1 VGFHLVQL
9 LTGLASASSL
19 FLVAAGLTL
28 VFGVCRIVNFAHGAL
43 YMLGAY
49 LAWALVTA
57 LPHGPLGF
65 WGGVL
70 AAAAAVGLFGALI
83 EIIVLRRTYRAPELF
98 QLAATFGLALVIED
112 LVLFVF
118 GPHDRLGPPAPGLE
132 GVVHILGEPVPL
144 YDLFLVA
151 AGPAVLLVLWLLAT
165 RTRFG
170 ILVRAASEDRETAA
184 ALGVDER
191 RLFTAVYALGAAL
204 AGLGGALQLPRETIH
219 HEMDVEIIAEAFVVT
234 VVGGMGSVP
243 GAFLAAVLIRVLEA
257 FGILWLPRVALFLT
271 FLVLAVVLV
280 VRPFGLFGEREG
292 LPRPDPRLLVP
303 YRPLPPAGRLA
314 AAVLVVALALLPSFA
329 GPYVL
334 VVATDVLVF
343 ALFAAALHF
352 AMGPGGLVSF
362 GHAAYLGGGAYV
374 AALLVR
380 DLDLSMLPALAAGAL
395 GAGLLAVLFGS
406 FTARLAGVYFA
417 MLTLAFAQLLWAFAT
432 QFTEIT
438 GGHDGMLGIWP
449 PAWAATPGTFYLFT
463 LLLVVPAIALLRHL
477 VFTPFGQALRGAR
490 DHPLRLLTLG
500 LAPQRMLWAAF
511 ALSGFF
517 SGLAGALHAFAKGNV
532 FPDLLA
538 IPTSVDALV
547 AVLLGGLQTLTG
559 PLPGAALLVVIEAWT
574 AAVPWPRLVIGGLVL
589 LVAVVF
595 PAGIVGGLAAIARRL
610 RADRG
615 TAA

>member
-1 VGFHLVQL
+1 MGFYLVQL

-28 VFGVCRIVNFAHGAL
+28 VFGVSRIVNFAHGAL

-49 LAWALVTA
+49 LAWALVSA

-70 AAAAAVGLFGALI
+70 AAAAAVGLFGALV
-83 EIIVLRRTYRAPELF
+83 EVMVLRRTYRAPELF

-112 LVLFVF
+112 LVLMVF
-118 GPHDRLGPPAPGLE
+118 GPRDRLGPPAPGL
-132 GVVHILGEPVPL
+132 GGAVRVLGEPVPF

-151 AGPAVLLVLWLLAT
+151 AGPAVLLLLWLLAT

-219 HEMDVEIIAEAFVVT
+219 HGMDVEIIAEAFVVT
-234 VVGGMGSVP
+234 VVGGMGSIP
-243 GAFLAAVLIRVLEA
+243 GAFVAAVVIRVLQA
-257 FGILWLPRVALFLT
+257 LGILWLPRIALFLT
-271 FLVLAVVLV
+271 FLVLALVLV

-292 LPRPDPRLLVP
+292 PPRPDPRLLVP
-303 YRPLPPAGRLA
+303 YRPLPPAGR
-314 AAVLVVALALLPSFA
+314 AAVALLVLALALLPRLLD
-329 GPYVL
+329 PYTL
-334 VVATDVLVF
+334 VVATDVLIF

-362 GHAAYLGGGAYV
+362 GHAAYFGGGAYL

-380 DLDLSMLPALAAGAL
+380 DLGLSMLPALAAGAL
-395 GAGLLAVLFGS
+395 GAGVLAVVFGS

-417 MLTLAFAQLLWAFAT
+417 MLTLAFAQLLWAAAT
-432 QFTEIT
+432 QFTELT
-438 GGHDGMLGIWP
+438 GGHDGILGIWP
-449 PAWAATPGTFYLFT
+449 PAWAATPESFYLFT
-463 LLLVVPAIALLRHL
+463 LALAVPSLAVLRHL

-490 DHPLRLLTLG
+490 DHPVRLLTLG
-500 LAPQRMLWAAF
+500 LAPQRLLWVAF

-517 SGLAGALHAFAKGNV
+517 SGLAGALHAFAKGSV

-538 IPTSVDALV
+538 IPASVDALV
-547 AVLLGGLQTLTG
+547 AVLLGGLQTLAG
-559 PLPGAALLVVIEAWT
+559 PIPGAALLVGIEAWT
-574 AAVPWPRLVIGGLVL
+574 AAVPWPRLVLGGLVL
-589 LVAVVF
+589 AVAVAF
-595 PAGIVGGLAAIARRL
+595 PAGIVGGLAGLVRRL
-610 RADRG
+610 RFGREAP
-615 TAA
+615 A